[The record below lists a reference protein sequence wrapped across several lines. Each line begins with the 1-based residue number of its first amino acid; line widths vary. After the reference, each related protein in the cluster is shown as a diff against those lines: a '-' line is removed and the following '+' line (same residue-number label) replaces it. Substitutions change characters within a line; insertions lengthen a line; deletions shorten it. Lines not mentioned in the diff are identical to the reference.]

1 MKKIMRD
8 LNSRLGELQDS
19 TPELLSLLLY
29 SVLLVGL
36 IFLVRFLILR
46 LLVRRDSDGTHRKR
60 WRINSLYIC
69 AFLAALIVAPLW
81 LKSLSGV
88 LTILGIFG
96 TGLVIVNKEVI
107 LNITGWFYIMIRRPF
122 VMGNRVVI
130 GNTIGDV
137 LEIRLLDTTMIEVLP
152 REEGGQSTGR
162 IVHVPNGLVFTQPVS
177 NSSKEFSFNW
187 NEIAVPLTANSDWK
201 KARQMLLKIAADSID
216 EITTDD
222 RRIKSAEEHHDIHYS
237 YLTPSVY
244 VEYKN
249 GAIVLHLRHLTEPR
263 RTRIITDLIWREV
276 LTRFAR
282 TKSIRLFE
290 GSV

>member
-1 MKKIMRD
+1 MKQIIRD
-8 LNSRLGELQDS
+8 LDSRFDQLQDT

-29 SVLLVGL
+29 SLVLMGL
-36 IFLVRFLILR
+36 IFLLRFLILR
-46 LLVRRDSDGTHRKR
+46 LLVRRDSDSTHRKR
-60 WRINSLYIC
+60 WRINSLYI
-69 AFLAALIVAPLW
+69 AVFLSALVVTPLW

-88 LTILGIFG
+88 LTMLGIFG

-130 GNTIGDV
+130 GDTIGDV

-152 REEGGQSTGR
+152 RDQGGQSTGR
-162 IVHVPNGLVFTQPVS
+162 IVHVPNSLVFTQPVA

-187 NEIAVPLTANSDWK
+187 NEIIVPLTPDSDWK
-201 KARQMLLKIAADSID
+201 KARALLLKIAEESIE
-216 EITTDD
+216 EIKTDD
-222 RRIKSAEEHHDIHYS
+222 QRIQSAEEVHDIHYA

-244 VEYKN
+244 VEYKA
-249 GAIVLHLRHLTEPR
+249 GAILLHLRHLTEPR

-276 LTRFAR
+276 LSRFAR
-282 TKSIRLFE
+282 IKSIRLQK
-290 GSV
+290 

>member
-1 MKKIMRD
+1 MKQIIRD
-8 LNSRLGELQDS
+8 LNSRFDQLQDT

-29 SVLLVGL
+29 SLVLMGM
-36 IFLVRFLILR
+36 IFLLRFLILR
-46 LLVRRDSDGTHRKR
+46 LLVHRGSDGTHRKR
-60 WRINSLYIC
+60 WRINSLYI
-69 AFLAALIVAPLW
+69 AVFLSALVVTPLW

-88 LTILGIFG
+88 LTMLGIFG

-130 GNTIGDV
+130 GSTIGDV

-152 REEGGQSTGR
+152 RDQGGQSTGR
-162 IVHVPNGLVFTQPVS
+162 IVHVPNSLVFTQPVA

-187 NEIAVPLTANSDWK
+187 NEIIVPLTPDSDWK
-201 KARQMLLKIAADSID
+201 KARALLLKIAEESIE

-222 RRIKSAEEHHDIHYS
+222 QRIQSAEEAHDIHYS

-244 VEYKN
+244 VEYKT
-249 GAIVLHLRHLTEPR
+249 GAILLHLRHLTEPR
-263 RTRIITDLIWREV
+263 RTRIITDLIWREI

-282 TKSIRLFE
+282 IKSIRLQK
-290 GSV
+290 

>member
-1 MKKIMRD
+1 MKQIMRD
-8 LNSRLGELQDS
+8 LSSRMGQLQDT

-29 SVLLVGL
+29 SLVLVGL
-36 IFLVRFLILR
+36 IFLTRFLILR
-46 LLVRRDSDGTHRKR
+46 LLVRRGSDSTHRKR
-60 WRINSLYIC
+60 WRINSLYIA
-69 AFLAALIVAPLW
+69 AFLAALIIAPLW
-81 LKSLSGV
+81 LTSLSGV

-122 VMGNRVVI
+122 VMGNRVMM

-137 LEIRLLDTTMIEVLP
+137 LEVRLLDTTMIEVLP
-152 REEGGQSTGR
+152 RDQGGQSTGR
-162 IVHVPNGLVFTQPVS
+162 IVHIPNSLVFTHPVS

-187 NEIAVPLTANSDWK
+187 NEIAVPLTPKSDWK
-201 KARQMLLKIAADSID
+201 KARGMLLKIAEDCLE
-216 EITTDD
+216 EIKTDD
-222 RRIKSAEEHHDIHYS
+222 QRIQTAEESHDIHYS

-263 RTRIITDLIWREV
+263 NTRIITDLIWREI

-282 TKSIRLFE
+282 SKNILLHP
-290 GSV
+290 GLV

>member
-1 MKKIMRD
+1 MKQIIRD
-8 LNSRLGELQDS
+8 LNSRFDQLQDT

-29 SVLLVGL
+29 SLVLMGM
-36 IFLVRFLILR
+36 IFLLRFLILR
-46 LLVRRDSDGTHRKR
+46 LLVRRGSDSTHRKR
-60 WRINSLYIC
+60 WRINSLYI
-69 AFLAALIVAPLW
+69 AVFLSALVVTPLW

-88 LTILGIFG
+88 LTMLGIFG

-130 GNTIGDV
+130 GSTIGDV

-152 REEGGQSTGR
+152 RDQGGQSTGR
-162 IVHVPNGLVFTQPVS
+162 IVHVPNSLVFTQPVA

-187 NEIAVPLTANSDWK
+187 NEIIVPLTPDSDWK
-201 KARQMLLKIAADSID
+201 KARALLLKIAEESIE

-222 RRIKSAEEHHDIHYS
+222 QRIQSAEEAHDIHYS

-244 VEYKN
+244 VEYKT
-249 GAIVLHLRHLTEPR
+249 GAILLHLRHLTEPR
-263 RTRIITDLIWREV
+263 RTRIITDLIWREI

-282 TKSIRLFE
+282 IKSIRLQK
-290 GSV
+290 

>member
-1 MKKIMRD
+1 MKQIIRD
-8 LNSRLGELQDS
+8 LNSRFDQLQDT

-29 SVLLVGL
+29 SLVLMGM
-36 IFLVRFLILR
+36 IFLLRFLILR
-46 LLVRRDSDGTHRKR
+46 LLVRRGSDGTHRKR
-60 WRINSLYIC
+60 WRINSLYI
-69 AFLAALIVAPLW
+69 AVFLSALVVTPLW

-88 LTILGIFG
+88 LTMLGIFG

-130 GNTIGDV
+130 GSTIGDV

-152 REEGGQSTGR
+152 RDQGGQSTGR
-162 IVHVPNGLVFTQPVS
+162 IVHVPNSLVFTQPVA

-187 NEIAVPLTANSDWK
+187 NEIIVPLTPDSDWK
-201 KARQMLLKIAADSID
+201 KARALLLKIAEESIE

-222 RRIKSAEEHHDIHYS
+222 QRIQSAEEAHDIHYS

-244 VEYKN
+244 VEYKT
-249 GAIVLHLRHLTEPR
+249 GAILLHLRHLTEPR
-263 RTRIITDLIWREV
+263 RTRIITDLIWREI

-282 TKSIRLFE
+282 IKSIRLQK
-290 GSV
+290 